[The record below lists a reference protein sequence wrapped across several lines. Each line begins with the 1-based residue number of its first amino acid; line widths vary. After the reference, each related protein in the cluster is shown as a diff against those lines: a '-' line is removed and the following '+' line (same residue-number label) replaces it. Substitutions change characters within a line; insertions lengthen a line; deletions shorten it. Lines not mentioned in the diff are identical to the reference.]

1 MQLPLHREL
10 PPLYACGKRLPL
22 AQRRNYISQVPRRV
36 CYIHIGPHK
45 TGTTSIQAFLKEN
58 RSTLLKQGYFVPETR
73 NVHGGH
79 HLLARQLCGLAVPQ
93 HHQET
98 AARFATAIRDIT
110 CEAVVISS
118 ESLDSLLLER
128 NCARN
133 FFSRMEEHNLE
144 PKIVFFP
151 RNQSQLLNSRYTQV
165 VKGFERS
172 ESFETFVQADIRHR
186 SYRYSDFI
194 ALADAFRLKLIAAAF
209 TEDTLVR
216 GVVIEFLKAI
226 GIAPSQFQDT
236 KVRRNPGAGPFTV
249 GVARCLLRSLGAEPR
264 GLTWLQASECRRM
277 LAAYL
282 KEKELADSGYSGL
295 TTALAR
301 HIEAEWQTENDA
313 FALAVWDTSWAEMFA
328 SDVGRNFEP
337 NDFDLRPPPR
347 SMRRQLECAIREMQA
362 TIQQILRDPALS
374 IRASWNDLRRRASG
388 FTEESLH

>member
-1 MQLPLHREL
+1 MP
-10 PPLYACGKRLPL
+10 K
-22 AQRRNYISQVPRRV
+22 RV

-45 TGTTSIQAFLKEN
+45 TGTSSIQAFLKEN
-58 RSTLLKQGYFVPETR
+58 RSTLLKDGYFVPETR

-79 HLLARQLCGLAVPQ
+79 HVLARQLCGLAVPQ
-93 HHQET
+93 QHQET
-98 AARFATAIRDIT
+98 AAAFANAINNIT
-110 CEAVVISS
+110 CEAIVISS
-118 ESLDSLLLER
+118 ETLDSLLLDR
-128 NCARN
+128 NCARR
-133 FFSRMEEHNLE
+133 FFSLMQELSLE
-144 PKIVFFP
+144 PRIVFFP

-165 VKGFERS
+165 VKGFERI
-172 ESFETFVQADIRHR
+172 EPFETFVRADIRHR

-194 ALADAFRLKLIAAAF
+194 ALADAFRLNLIATAF

-216 GVVIEFLKAI
+216 GVVSEFLKAI

-249 GVARCLLRSLGAEPR
+249 GVARCLLRSLGAEAR

-282 KEKELADSGYSGL
+282 QEKELADSGYSGL

-301 HIEAEWQTENDA
+301 HIEAEWQTENEA

-337 NDFDLRPPPR
+337 NDFDLRPPPH
-347 SMRRQLECAIREMQA
+347 SVRRQLECAIREMQA
-362 TIQQILRDPALS
+362 TIREILRDPTLS
-374 IRASWNDLRRRASG
+374 TQASWNDLRRRASG
-388 FTEESLH
+388 LTEESEG